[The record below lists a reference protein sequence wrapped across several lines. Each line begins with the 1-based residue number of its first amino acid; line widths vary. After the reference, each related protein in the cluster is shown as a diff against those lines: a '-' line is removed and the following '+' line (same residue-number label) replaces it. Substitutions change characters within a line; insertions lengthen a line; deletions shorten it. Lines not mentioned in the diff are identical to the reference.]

1 MDNNQ
6 QNNFQQ
12 NYGVTMPVGNQPQQG
27 YGATMPVNN
36 QPQQGYG
43 ATMPA
48 YGQQPQQGYGATMP
62 AYGQQ
67 YPQSGY
73 GQSQYSQTGYSQMQY
88 QQPYGQQFSSQMS
101 KVAGNV
107 KNIKDDFKGKV
118 SSMGLSIWCLLG
130 IIAAM
135 LLIVSP
141 FMNFATIHVSTKYNY
156 ETYNYSMDKY
166 VNHNYKIKASDGLS
180 LFELSKV
187 SGTVNRFLKD
197 SPEPKY
203 LNKDT
208 IITYIDTIEAMATR
222 ELMEE
227 DINIKESSVKE
238 AAGIAKLLVKGRFVL
253 FISPLLIIICGLG
266 LLIFTV
272 INNKLFKIIF
282 SSVPIV
288 FIIWIMA
295 CSSHFFTMMGIGA
308 WALLAGV
315 ILGLVSAFLD
325 KKSFGY

>member
-12 NYGVTMPVGNQPQQG
+12 NYGATMPVGNQPQQG
-27 YGATMPVNN
+27 YGATMPVGN
-36 QPQQGYG
+36 
-43 ATMPA
+43 
-48 YGQQPQQGYGATMP
+48 QPQQGYGATMP

-73 GQSQYSQTGYSQMQY
+73 SQSQYPQTGYGQMQY
-88 QQPYGQQFSSQMS
+88 QQPYGQQFSAQMS

-107 KNIKDDFKGKV
+107 KNIKNDFKGKV
-118 SSMGLSIWCLLG
+118 SSMGLSMWCLLG

-141 FMNFATIHVSTKYNY
+141 FMNFATIHISTKYNY
-156 ETYNYSMDKY
+156 ESYNYSIDKT

-180 LFELSKV
+180 LFELSKA

-197 SPEPKY
+197 SPEPQY

-208 IITYIDTIEAMATR
+208 VLTYIDTLESLAQR
-222 ELMEE
+222 ELREE
-227 DINIKESSVKE
+227 DIDIKTSSINE

-253 FISPLLIIICGLG
+253 LISPILIIICGLG

-282 SSVPIV
+282 SAVPIV
-288 FIIWIMA
+288 FIFWIMA
-295 CSSHFFTMMGIGA
+295 CSSHFFSMMGIGA

-325 KKSFGY
+325 KKQFGY

>member
-12 NYGVTMPVGNQPQQG
+12 NYGATMPVGNQPQQG
-27 YGATMPVNN
+27 YGATMPVGN

-48 YGQQPQQGYGATMP
+48 YGQSQQGYGATMP

-73 GQSQYSQTGYSQMQY
+73 SQSQYPQTGYGQMQY
-88 QQPYGQQFSSQMS
+88 QQPYGQQFSAQMS

-107 KNIKDDFKGKV
+107 KNIKNDFKGKV
-118 SSMGLSIWCLLG
+118 SSMGLSMWCLLG

-141 FMNFATIHVSTKYNY
+141 FMNFATIHISTKYNY
-156 ETYNYSMDKY
+156 ESYNYSIDKT

-180 LFELSKV
+180 LFELSKA

-197 SPEPKY
+197 SPEPQY

-208 IITYIDTIEAMATR
+208 VLTYIDTLESLAQR
-222 ELMEE
+222 ELREE
-227 DINIKESSVKE
+227 DIDIKTSSINE

-253 FISPLLIIICGLG
+253 LISPILIIICGLG

-282 SSVPIV
+282 SAVPIV
-288 FIIWIMA
+288 FIFWIMA
-295 CSSHFFTMMGIGA
+295 CSSHFFSMMGIGA

-325 KKSFGY
+325 KKQFGY

>member
-12 NYGVTMPVGNQPQQG
+12 NYGATMPVGNQPQQG
-27 YGATMPVNN
+27 YGATMPVGN

-48 YGQQPQQGYGATMP
+48 YGQSQQGYGATMP

-73 GQSQYSQTGYSQMQY
+73 GQSQYPQTGYGQIQY
-88 QQPYGQQFSSQMS
+88 QQPYGQQFSAQMS

-107 KNIKDDFKGKV
+107 KNIKNDFKGKV
-118 SSMGLSIWCLLG
+118 SSMGLSMWCLLG

-141 FMNFATIHVSTKYNY
+141 FMNFATIHISTKYNY
-156 ETYNYSMDKY
+156 ESYNYSIDKR

-180 LFELSKV
+180 LFELSKA

-197 SPEPKY
+197 SPEPQY

-208 IITYIDTIEAMATR
+208 VLTYIDTLESLAQR
-222 ELMEE
+222 ELREE
-227 DINIKESSVKE
+227 DIDIKTSSINEV
-238 AAGIAKLLVKGRFVL
+238 AGIAKLLVKGRFVL
-253 FISPLLIIICGLG
+253 LISPILIIICGLG

-282 SSVPIV
+282 SAVPIV
-288 FIIWIMA
+288 FIFWIMA
-295 CSSHFFTMMGIGA
+295 CSSHFFSMMGIGA

-325 KKSFGY
+325 KKQFGY

>member
-12 NYGVTMPVGNQPQQG
+12 NYGATMPVGN
-27 YGATMPVNN
+27 
-36 QPQQGYG
+36 
-43 ATMPA
+43 
-48 YGQQPQQGYGATMP
+48 QPQQGYGATMP

-73 GQSQYSQTGYSQMQY
+73 SQSQYPQTGYGQMQY
-88 QQPYGQQFSSQMS
+88 QQPYGQQFSAQMS

-107 KNIKDDFKGKV
+107 KNIKNDFKGKV
-118 SSMGLSIWCLLG
+118 SSMGLSMWCLLG

-141 FMNFATIHVSTKYNY
+141 FMNFATIHISTKYNY
-156 ETYNYSMDKY
+156 ESYNYSIDKT

-180 LFELSKV
+180 LFELSKA

-197 SPEPKY
+197 SPEPQY

-208 IITYIDTIEAMATR
+208 VLTYIDTLESLAQR
-222 ELMEE
+222 ELREE
-227 DINIKESSVKE
+227 DIDIKTSSINE

-253 FISPLLIIICGLG
+253 LISPILIIICGLG

-282 SSVPIV
+282 SAVPIV
-288 FIIWIMA
+288 FIFWIMA
-295 CSSHFFTMMGIGA
+295 CSSHFFSMMGIGA

-325 KKSFGY
+325 KKQFGY